1 VRYLTR
7 AWRWLTAAARHLRP
21 PTFTSAPAAGCVLA
35 LAPLRPRGYRAR
47 RRCLGIAEPGLSS
60 LPGRHRSEML
70 QRGHERRV
78 LLSPA
83 ARRGR
88 AVRSRQGMIR
98 LLAIAHQINGE
109 AGAVTP

>member
-1 VRYLTR
+1 M
-7 AWRWLTAAARHLRP
+7 
-21 PTFTSAPAAGCVLA
+21 SQQ
-35 LAPLRPRGYRAR
+35 
-47 RRCLGIAEPGLSS
+47 AET
-60 LPGRHRSEML
+60 
-70 QRGHERRV
+70 RRV

>member
-47 RRCLGIAEPGLSS
+47 RRWRGIPEPGLVP
-60 LPGRHRSEML
+60 LPGRHCSGISQQAEA
-70 QRGHERRV
+70 RRV

>member
-1 VRYLTR
+1 
-7 AWRWLTAAARHLRP
+7 
-21 PTFTSAPAAGCVLA
+21 
-35 LAPLRPRGYRAR
+35 
-47 RRCLGIAEPGLSS
+47 
-60 LPGRHRSEML
+60 ML